1 VLATM
6 FLTSC
11 TVYSGTYQVELQGVE
26 SPENSEEQFGKTK
39 IVNLQEGGITKYSYE
54 DSLIKIIWLPERTQF
69 SFNLTNKSSHSI
81 RVMWDEAV
89 YVNVNGESQKVFHSG
104 VKFIDRNNSQP
115 PTIVVKGASI
125 SDVVIPTDNVYYVKP
140 SQYSA
145 GGWQVSGLFIT
156 SSFSAE
162 EMEKAK
168 SSYVGKTVK
177 VLLPI
182 RIENT
187 NNEYLFS
194 FKIENFKYNTK

>member
-1 VLATM
+1 
-6 FLTSC
+6 
-11 TVYSGTYQVELQGVE
+11 
-26 SPENSEEQFGKTK
+26 
-39 IVNLQEGGITKYSYE
+39 
-54 DSLIKIIWLPERTQF
+54 
-69 SFNLTNKSSHSI
+69 
-81 RVMWDEAV
+81 MWDEAV